1 VDLGGL
7 WIDKGLGH
15 FRFSIFD
22 FRMGEMGSFCR
33 NGGAGGVGVRGSG
46 FGVREEYPGG
56 RAWGEAGVEG
66 GTAKLDEA
74 VSM

>member
-1 VDLGGL
+1 
-7 WIDKGLGH
+7 
-15 FRFSIFD
+15 
-22 FRMGEMGSFCR
+22 MGEMGSFCR
-33 NGGAGGVGVRGSG
+33 NEGAEGEGGVGFRVSG

-66 GTAKLDEA
+66 RTAKLDEA